1 MSVID
6 PNDPVESLE
15 PALPRIG
22 YVTIEDI
29 LNRQDWPIN
38 EVGHISN
45 ACTIANVLRDLGFPL
60 EYFGPLPTKSDL
72 ITHIKAKLSGHIFG
86 KRILKHV
93 EPTMLQRQATDILRK
108 LAAIRVDVLVG
119 NNSRPFARLE
129 TDLPI
134 IVWRDATFAGA
145 LSVHRDFKNPSTL
158 SVQLGHEMEKAALE
172 RCAMTV
178 FRSQW
183 AADQAINYY
192 GVDPAKV
199 RILPTGGNMRYSRS
213 RHFISDAIASRS
225 PQCCELLFVGVDWK
239 GKGGHVALEI
249 TRRLAQSGMSVR
261 LTIVGAHL
269 KKADNLPANTRV
281 VGFIDI
287 QSAEGCLQF
296 EKLLAESHFLIFPSR
311 VDTYGNVL
319 PEANAFG
326 VPCLASDNAGIPS
339 IIRNDINGYVFP
351 LESDDEPG
359 GYCDYIE
366 RMMANYEQY
375 QALAFSTYN
384 EYLTRLSWDVVG
396 PQFKRIIQDVYEN
409 HHRQALR

>member
-1 MSVID
+1 MLFTD
-6 PNDPVESLE
+6 PNDNPAEPIESG
-15 PALPRIG
+15 LPRIG

-29 LNRQDWPIN
+29 RTWRKWPIN

-45 ACTIANVLRDLGFPL
+45 AYTLASVIREQGFPL
-60 EYFGPLPTKSDL
+60 EYLGPMPMESDL
-72 ITHIKAKLSGHIFG
+72 FTHLKAKISGRIFG

-93 EPTMLQRQATDILRK
+93 EPTMLQRQADNIVRK
-108 LAAIRVDVLVG
+108 LSRVPVDVLVG
-119 NNSRPFARLE
+119 NNSRPFAKLK

-145 LSVHRDFKNPSTL
+145 LSVHRDFKNVS
-158 SVQLGHEMEKAALE
+158 SRSIRLGHEMEKAALE
-172 RCAMTV
+172 RCAITI

-183 AADQAINYY
+183 AADDAINHY

-199 RILPTGGNMRYSRS
+199 RILPTGGNMRSTRP
-213 RHFISDAIASRS
+213 RQFISDAIASRS

-249 TRRLAQSGMSVR
+249 TRRLAHSGMNVR
-261 LTIVGAHL
+261 LTIVGARL
-269 KKADNLPANTRV
+269 KTSENLPANTRIE
-281 VGFIDI
+281 GFIDM
-287 QSAEGCLQF
+287 QTTDGHLLF

-326 VPCLASDNAGIPS
+326 VPCLASDNAGIPT
-339 IIRNDINGYVFP
+339 IIRNDINGHVFS
-351 LESDDEPG
+351 LASDDEAA

-366 RMMANYEQY
+366 SMMTNHEQY
-375 QALAFSTYN
+375 RTLAHSTYN
-384 EYLTRLSWDVVG
+384 DYLTRLSWDVVG
-396 PQFKRIIQDVYEN
+396 PQFRTIVQQVYEN
-409 HHRQALR
+409 HHR